1 MLDIK
6 FIRSNPDLVKK
17 AMKNRNANLDSMVDE
32 VIEIDAERRNLM
44 GEMESEKARQ
54 NDVSKKIPQMKKE
67 GKDTTE
73 IMKEMKTLSEKISS
87 LRTKIS
93 ELEEKQRQILLSIPN
108 VPN

>member
-6 FIRSNPDLVKK
+6 FIRSNPDLIKK

-54 NDVSKKIPQMKKE
+54 R
-67 GKDTTE
+67 
-73 IMKEMKTLSEKISS
+73 S
-87 LRTKIS
+87 LK
-93 ELEEKQRQILLSIPN
+93 
-108 VPN
+108 